1 MCVEQVRVVFW
12 IFEGAKQC
20 VKSKANETHQ
30 YIHWLALFCTHT
42 HRHTQHHHQSDRHTT
57 GFLFL
62 FAALEKC
69 RRWSGMKK
77 LVIRTVAL
85 LLLSLS
91 LSLSLSPPSAT
102 EIKLCICRLAA
113 GRAHRRKQAGRQA
126 IDCSGVCLL
135 SDLGSKYFPL
145 AVQSTF
151 KVELC
156 AGRELD
162 WLPSTLLVR
171 SPPINNRL
179 SMAAW
184 IGVYTQ

>member
-1 MCVEQVRVVFW
+1 
-12 IFEGAKQC
+12 
-20 VKSKANETHQ
+20 
-30 YIHWLALFCTHT
+30 
-42 HRHTQHHHQSDRHTT
+42 
-57 GFLFL
+57 
-62 FAALEKC
+62 
-69 RRWSGMKK
+69 MKK

-91 LSLSLSPPSAT
+91 LSLPLSLPST
-102 EIKLCICRLAA
+102 KEIKLCICRLAA
-113 GRAHRRKQAGRQA
+113 GRAHRQAGRQA

-162 WLPSTLLVR
+162 
-171 SPPINNRL
+171 
-179 SMAAW
+179 
-184 IGVYTQ
+184 